1 MTNNRTTNH
10 KKTRF
15 YHGFQREGLENR
27 PHNRPQNRSLRSEQ
41 RRRQPRRTSSNLGSD
56 LLAYPA
62 SLPTAADPSPPR
74 KRRTQPA
81 LCQLHCLKEAYP

>member
-10 KKTRF
+10 EKTRF
-15 YHGFQREGLENR
+15 YHGFQREGVENR
-27 PHNRPQNRSLRSEQ
+27 PHNRPQNRSRGTEQ

-56 LLAYPA
+56 LLAYLA
-62 SLPTAADPSPPR
+62 SLPTAADPSPPC

-81 LCQLHCLKEAYP
+81 LCLPHCLKEACP